1 MVYGRLLFVDDE
13 ERFLATTK
21 ILMEKRGV
29 ENLRTAT
36 NGHDA
41 LRILRKERI
50 DVVVLDVKMPGMDGV
65 EVLRRIK
72 QEHPLVQVIML
83 TGHASVESAVDGM
96 KLGATDY
103 VMKPVDMPDLLDKI
117 QAACEKK
124 RLHEEKI
131 RAAKVKRI
139 ISHPMAVFGENPE
152 DGTEC

>member
-1 MVYGRLLFVDDE
+1 
-13 ERFLATTK
+13 
-21 ILMEKRGV
+21 
-29 ENLRTAT
+29 
-36 NGHDA
+36 
-41 LRILRKERI
+41 
-50 DVVVLDVKMPGMDGV
+50 
-65 EVLRRIK
+65 
-72 QEHPLVQVIML
+72 ML